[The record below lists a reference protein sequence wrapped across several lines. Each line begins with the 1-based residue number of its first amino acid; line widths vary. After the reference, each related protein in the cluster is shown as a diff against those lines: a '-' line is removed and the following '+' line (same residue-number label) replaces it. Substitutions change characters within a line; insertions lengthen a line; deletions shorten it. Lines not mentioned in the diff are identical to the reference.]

1 MSGPLAVILAGGEG
15 KRLRPVV
22 SDVPKPLAPIAG
34 RPFIHWLLDLL
45 SFRGIKKALFLLGY
59 KASDIISSCG
69 DGSRWGIEISYSVED
84 EPLDKGGALRNAI
97 PLIDAEDFLLMNGDT
112 LLDVDYCR
120 LLSFHR
126 RMGAAITFAV
136 RPWKDLSR
144 VDPLDVDEGGR
155 VKAFGGK
162 NLMPKDDGS
171 WLVNGGVY
179 GVKRAVIERIP
190 LRRISWEGEIIPAL
204 LSQGELLCALEVGGF
219 FIDIGVPEDYA
230 RAQREIPAFVASL
243 KSVS

>member
-34 RPFIHWLLDLL
+34 RPFVHWLLDLL
-45 SFRGIKKALFLLGY
+45 SFRGIRKALFLLGY

-69 DGSRWGIEISYSVED
+69 DGGKWGIEIFYSVEE

-97 PLIDAEDFLLMNGDT
+97 SLLDAEDFLLMNGDT

-120 LLSFHR
+120 LLSFHC
-126 RMGAAITFAV
+126 RMDAAITFAV
-136 RPWKDLSR
+136 RSWRDLSR

-155 VKAFGGK
+155 VKAFGDK
-162 NLMPKDDGS
+162 NLMPRDDGS

-179 GVKRAVIERIP
+179 GVKRAVVEKIP
-190 LRRISWEGEIIPAL
+190 LRRISWEGEVIPAL
-204 LSQGELLCALEVGGF
+204 LSQGEPLCALEVGGF

-243 KSVS
+243 KSAS

>member
-1 MSGPLAVILAGGEG
+1 M
-15 KRLRPVV
+15 RPVV
-22 SDVPKPLAPIAG
+22 SDVPKPLASIAG

-45 SFRGIKKALFLLGY
+45 SFRGVKKALFLLGY

-97 PLIDAEDFLLMNGDT
+97 PLIDAEDFLLVNGDT

-126 RMGAAITFAV
+126 RMGAVITFAV

-179 GVKRAVIERIP
+179 GVKRAVVERIP

-204 LSQGELLCALEVGGF
+204 LSQGELLCALEVDGF

-243 KSVS
+243 KAVS